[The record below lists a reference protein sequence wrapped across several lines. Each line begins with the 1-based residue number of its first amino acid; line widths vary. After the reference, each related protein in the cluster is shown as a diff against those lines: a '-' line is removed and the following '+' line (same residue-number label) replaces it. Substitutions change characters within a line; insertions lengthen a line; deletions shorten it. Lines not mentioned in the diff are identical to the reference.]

1 MHFFHVIPLPRPRIG
16 GAFVGVGV
24 GGIDE
29 LVFSDPDP
37 AEDAKH
43 VRESP
48 LHSVVECRSGQ
59 PTLRNLHVASAFN
72 VWLRRADGLNQTPS
86 NALFALSGHL
96 VPAAVLEVNLAGV
109 STAVASFDLIHHR
122 PCSAGQGRQRDD

>member
-43 VRESP
+43 VRD
-48 LHSVVECRSGQ
+48 
-59 PTLRNLHVASAFN
+59 A
-72 VWLRRADGLNQTPS
+72 
-86 NALFALSGHL
+86 
-96 VPAAVLEVNLAGV
+96 VPPN
-109 STAVASFDLIHHR
+109 SSH
-122 PCSAGQGRQRDD
+122 QR

>member
-1 MHFFHVIPLPRPRIG
+1 MQWPRATSHASQSLPHARCLWTGDEVHFFHVIPLPRPRIG

-43 VRESP
+43 VRPSP
-48 LHSVVECRSGQ
+48 TRPVKNDQVTALRSG
-59 PTLRNLHVASAFN
+59 
-72 VWLRRADGLNQTPS
+72 
-86 NALFALSGHL
+86 AL
-96 VPAAVLEVNLAGV
+96 
-109 STAVASFDLIHHR
+109 
-122 PCSAGQGRQRDD
+122 

>member
-1 MHFFHVIPLPRPRIG
+1 MLQQLASRRTRLWRDDRYHAQQSSIRVYDTRRSAVGDEMHFFHVIPLPRPRIG

-43 VRESP
+43 VR
-48 LHSVVECRSGQ
+48 
-59 PTLRNLHVASAFN
+59 SA
-72 VWLRRADGLNQTPS
+72 V
-86 NALFALSGHL
+86 
-96 VPAAVLEVNLAGV
+96 
-109 STAVASFDLIHHR
+109 
-122 PCSAGQGRQRDD
+122 

>member
-37 AEDAKH
+37 TEDAKH
-43 VRESP
+43 VCGVP
-48 LHSVVECRSGQ
+48 
-59 PTLRNLHVASAFN
+59 SAQCDS
-72 VWLRRADGLNQTPS
+72 RR
-86 NALFALSGHL
+86 
-96 VPAAVLEVNLAGV
+96 
-109 STAVASFDLIHHR
+109 R
-122 PCSAGQGRQRDD
+122 

>member
-1 MHFFHVIPLPRPRIG
+1 MPVGHREPVPSRHDLQLLRVPYLNMQAIVIYTLASLICSSKQMDRGLSSMHGQTEGPFSSAFCPCRDGGHTAAGDEMHFFHVIPLPRPRVG

-43 VRESP
+43 VRLGGKIGGP
-48 LHSVVECRSGQ
+48 
-59 PTLRNLHVASAFN
+59 
-72 VWLRRADGLNQTPS
+72 
-86 NALFALSGHL
+86 
-96 VPAAVLEVNLAGV
+96 
-109 STAVASFDLIHHR
+109 
-122 PCSAGQGRQRDD
+122 QR

>member
-43 VRESP
+43 VR
-48 LHSVVECRSGQ
+48 
-59 PTLRNLHVASAFN
+59 
-72 VWLRRADGLNQTPS
+72 
-86 NALFALSGHL
+86 
-96 VPAAVLEVNLAGV
+96 
-109 STAVASFDLIHHR
+109 TAVSGLRTEARVRDGACVSFKARSRVIYNGG
-122 PCSAGQGRQRDD
+122 SSKQR